1 MKKIAIIGAG
11 YSGLACAKKLLEKEY
26 TVTIFEKQDE
36 IGGMARCIIRNGYI
50 IDKHY
55 RHIFQSDTYM
65 INLLNEMGLNEDLQ
79 WLNTRMAYYSS
90 EGLYEFGTP
99 LSLLR
104 YKPLNF
110 IQKIKFGLSIINLKF
125 IKNYKDIEKYT
136 VKDWIVKKYGV
147 SIYNKV
153 WEPLMNGKFQDEKEK
168 VSMAWLWG
176 KINLRSTNRTMN
188 GEKLGYLNGSWKK
201 INDRLYSYI
210 IENRCII
217 KLQEKVEKVYKNE
230 NKYIIETDKNEYEE
244 FDEVVSTLPY
254 NVMEKIFND
263 ILDYNERE
271 KTKQMKYMSAKT
283 LLIRS
288 KKSISPYYW
297 INVGDNDIPFVGIIE
312 HTNMV
317 DKINYNSENIIYI
330 SNYIDKNDKKFK
342 MSAKELVELYLPYI
356 KKINPKFNLNDII
369 CAETFEEE
377 YAQPVIKTNYSKD
390 KLDNRLSSGIYIAN
404 MAQIYPQDRGMNYAI
419 KLGYDIAELIN
430 N

>member
-26 TVTIFEKQDE
+26 TVTIFEEQDE
-36 IGGMARCIIRNGYI
+36 IGGMARCISRNGYI

-65 INLLNEMGLNEDLQ
+65 INLLNEMGLNQELQ
-79 WLNTRMAYYSS
+79 WLDTRMAYYSS

-125 IKNYKDIEKYT
+125 IKNYKDIEKYS
-136 VKDWIVKKYGV
+136 VKEWLVKRYGE

-153 WEPLMNGKFQDEKEK
+153 WEPLMNGKFQNEKEK

-176 KINLRSTNRTMN
+176 KINLRSTNGTMK
-188 GEKLGYLNGSWKK
+188 GEKLGYLMGSWKK
-201 INDRLYSYI
+201 LNDRLYSYL
-210 IENRCII
+210 IENKCII
-217 KLQEKVEKVYKNE
+217 KLQEKVEKVYKSE
-230 NKYIIETDKNEYEE
+230 NKYIIETDKNKYEE

-254 NVMEKIFND
+254 NIMEEIFND
-263 ILDYNERE
+263 ILDDNEIE
-271 KTKQMKYMSAKT
+271 KIKQMKYMSAKT
-283 LLIRS
+283 LLINS

-297 INVGDNDIPFVGIIE
+297 INVGDNSIPLVGIIE

-317 DKINYNSENIIYI
+317 DKTNYNSENIIYI
-330 SNYIDKNDKKFK
+330 SNYLDKNDEKYK
-342 MSAKELVELYLPYI
+342 MSAKELVELYLPYL
-356 KKINPKFNLNDII
+356 KKINPNIDLNGII
-369 CAETFEEE
+369 SAETFEEE
-377 YAQPVIKTNYSKD
+377 CAQPVMKTNYSKD
-390 KLDNRLSSGIYIAN
+390 KLDNRLSSGVYIAN
-404 MAQIYPQDRGMNYAI
+404 MSQIYPEDRGMNYAI

-430 N
+430 